1 MKTKQL
7 KRQIKFEI
15 MGKLKLRQPTLKG
28 LVLAILS
35 LFIAT
40 SGNSQQK
47 SSSTKSLAAK
57 DTLKAYASVNG
68 IKLYYEIQGTGEPV
82 IVLHGG
88 FGNTDFYMPNVTGL
102 AKNYKVITVDM
113 QGHGRTA
120 DIDRPLDRE
129 AMAEDIAALIK
140 HLNLGKTNI
149 IGYSFGGWVSLRLAI
164 QHPELLQ
171 KVVLISCPF
180 KRNGWFPALR
190 TQQDQLGAAVAEAL
204 KETPMYQ
211 SYAKKAPKPEDWT
224 RFVTKMSI
232 TLQKDFDWSNE
243 VRAIKLPVLLMFGDA
258 DEVMPD
264 HALEFFKLLGGGLK
278 GADWDGAGR
287 PVSQLAILP
296 DQSHY
301 NIFMSPALS
310 DIIIP
315 FLNKK

>member
-1 MKTKQL
+1 M
-7 KRQIKFEI
+7 RNIPFEI
-15 MGKLKLRQPTLKG
+15 MRKLKLRQRISIG
-28 LVLAILS
+28 LLLTILS

-47 SSSTKSLAAK
+47 ASSTKSLAAN

-88 FGNTDFYMPNVTGL
+88 FGNTDFYIPNVAAL
-102 AKNYKVITVDM
+102 AKNYKVITVDL

-140 HLNLGKTNI
+140 HLNLGKTSI

-180 KRNGWFPALR
+180 KRSGWFPELR
-190 TQQDQLGAAVAEAL
+190 TQQDQLGAAVADGL

-224 RFVTKMSI
+224 QLVTKMST
-232 TLQKDFDWSNE
+232 TLQKDFDWSKE
-243 VRAIKLPVLLMFGDA
+243 VGAIKLPVLLMFGDA
-258 DEVMPD
+258 DEVMPG
-264 HALEFFKLLGGGLK
+264 HVLEFFKLLGGGLK
-278 GADWDGAGR
+278 GADWEGAGR

-301 NIFMSPALS
+301 TIYMSPALS